1 MTTMSHADSGAATA
15 EFAVVLPAVAMVAMV
30 LLCLTRTVTV
40 SMRCQDAAS
49 AVVRELVTREG
60 GLSGA
65 GMSVNGNHR
74 LLDIH
79 DNPFSTGLA
88 QLQGTFHCASSGP
101 PTIGFSGNVVE
112 GCRVIHNA
120 ACHPHIMWMTDGR
133 AAFFTDHRVAS
144 PPSSSHERHHRGEYA

>member
-65 GMSVNGNHR
+65 GMSVN
-74 LLDIH
+74 
-79 DNPFSTGLA
+79 A
-88 QLQGTFHCASSGP
+88 
-101 PTIGFSGNVVE
+101 
-112 GCRVIHNA
+112 
-120 ACHPHIMWMTDGR
+120 
-133 AAFFTDHRVAS
+133 VAS
-144 PPSSSHERHHRGEYA
+144 GIAGRRRGGVGR

>member
-1 MTTMSHADSGAATA
+1 MATMSHADRGAVTA

-65 GMSVNGNHR
+65 DDGHSIRVTAQCPV
-74 LLDIH
+74 LPD
-79 DNPFSTGLA
+79 PFGVLPVKVTGSA
-88 QLQGTFHCASSGP
+88 TGW
-101 PTIGFSGNVVE
+101 
-112 GCRVIHNA
+112 R
-120 ACHPHIMWMTDGR
+120 
-133 AAFFTDHRVAS
+133 
-144 PPSSSHERHHRGEYA
+144 

>member
-1 MTTMSHADSGAATA
+1 MATMSHADSGAATA

-65 GMSVNGNHR
+65 GMSVN
-74 LLDIH
+74 
-79 DNPFSTGLA
+79 A
-88 QLQGTFHCASSGP
+88 
-101 PTIGFSGNVVE
+101 
-112 GCRVIHNA
+112 
-120 ACHPHIMWMTDGR
+120 
-133 AAFFTDHRVAS
+133 VAS
-144 PPSSSHERHHRGEYA
+144 GIAGEGAVVSVADDGHSIRVTAQCPVLPDPKRTLHLAFKTEISYR

>member
-1 MTTMSHADSGAATA
+1 MATMSHADRGAATA

-65 GMSVNGNHR
+65 GHSRRVTAQGPVLPDPFGVRPVNV
-74 LLDIH
+74 
-79 DNPFSTGLA
+79 TGSA
-88 QLQGTFHCASSGP
+88 TGW
-101 PTIGFSGNVVE
+101 
-112 GCRVIHNA
+112 R
-120 ACHPHIMWMTDGR
+120 
-133 AAFFTDHRVAS
+133 
-144 PPSSSHERHHRGEYA
+144 

>member
-1 MTTMSHADSGAATA
+1 MATMSHADSGAATA

-65 GMSVNGNHR
+65 GMSVNAVASGIAGEGAVAVSLTFR
-74 LLDIH
+74 LLR
-79 DNPFSTGLA
+79 A
-88 QLQGTFHCASSGP
+88 QMVAA
-101 PTIGFSGNVVE
+101 VV
-112 GCRVIHNA
+112 RRRR
-120 ACHPHIMWMTDGR
+120 PRT
-133 AAFFTDHRVAS
+133 S
-144 PPSSSHERHHRGEYA
+144 PRRPMRR

>member
-65 GMSVNGNHR
+65 GDVR
-74 LLDIH
+74 
-79 DNPFSTGLA
+79 
-88 QLQGTFHCASSGP
+88 Q
-101 PTIGFSGNVVE
+101 
-112 GCRVIHNA
+112 R
-120 ACHPHIMWMTDGR
+120 
-133 AAFFTDHRVAS
+133 
-144 PPSSSHERHHRGEYA
+144 RGEWYRGRRRGGVGR